1 MIKGQKATI
10 DDYLQRIRSM
20 VDDGA
25 ADEAELQQARDVQII
40 LDNFIADYEG
50 QARQLESDYAELT
63 GHLPEKALESPVISI
78 DRIPSS
84 VTDGITLAKENHP
97 LVKVS
102 QYQSQ
107 SAKHEIEAE
116 KSTYIPKFDG
126 ELSYLKS
133 DKDDIIGGEVE
144 DGRAVVRMNWGFE
157 TGGAQAA
164 RINQRNYEYKDAL
177 ARTADAKRQVERNVR
192 QAYAELATAQK
203 QYENQ
208 KKRQDLN
215 KKLLETYKVQ
225 FEGARISVLQLMQA
239 DNQLLLTNLETS
251 NAQSRVLLAQ
261 YAILSSMGLLRE
273 ALNIELAS
281 AYPSRKPK

>member
-1 MIKGQKATI
+1 M
-10 DDYLQRIRSM
+10 
-20 VDDGA
+20 
-25 ADEAELQQARDVQII
+25 
-40 LDNFIADYEG
+40 
-50 QARQLESDYAELT
+50 
-63 GHLPEKALESPVISI
+63 
-78 DRIPSS
+78 
-84 VTDGITLAKENHP
+84 
-97 LVKVS
+97 
-102 QYQSQ
+102 
-107 SAKHEIEAE
+107 
-116 KSTYIPKFDG
+116 
-126 ELSYLKS
+126 
-133 DKDDIIGGEVE
+133 
-144 DGRAVVRMNWGFE
+144 
-157 TGGAQAA
+157 
-164 RINQRNYEYKDAL
+164 
-177 ARTADAKRQVERNVR
+177 ERNVR